1 VKRMSGHV
9 LVVAHANRPE
19 AIAAEREA
27 LSALDAAGL
36 VTIRDDEIADFTGDI
51 DFAVVLG
58 GDGTILRTAELVR
71 GRQVPMLG
79 VNLGHVGFL
88 AESEREDITY
98 SINMMAAG
106 EYTVEERNTLAVTV
120 LDESGNVVNTDW
132 ALNEAAVEKALP
144 LHMVEVVIEI
154 DGRPLSSFGCD
165 GVVMATSTGSTA
177 HAFSA
182 GGPVV
187 WPDVDAMILVPLAA
201 HALFA
206 KPLVVGPTQ
215 LMAVEVMASS
225 RCSAV
230 VVCDSLRQTP
240 VRQGHRVEVRRHSEP
255 VRLARLSSAP
265 FTDRLV
271 NKFSLPVVGW
281 RGTARARAQ
290 AVKAADESTQSG

>member
-1 VKRMSGHV
+1 MSGHV

-27 LSALDAAGL
+27 LTALDAAGL

-154 DGRPLSSFGCD
+154 DGRPL
-165 GVVMATSTGSTA
+165 
-177 HAFSA
+177 
-182 GGPVV
+182 
-187 WPDVDAMILVPLAA
+187 
-201 HALFA
+201 
-206 KPLVVGPTQ
+206 
-215 LMAVEVMASS
+215 
-225 RCSAV
+225 
-230 VVCDSLRQTP
+230 
-240 VRQGHRVEVRRHSEP
+240 
-255 VRLARLSSAP
+255 
-265 FTDRLV
+265 
-271 NKFSLPVVGW
+271 
-281 RGTARARAQ
+281 
-290 AVKAADESTQSG
+290 